1 VGIVP
6 IAERN
11 KLGKVVRKQLEIDFA
26 CNKGSKRY
34 YVQSTYS
41 LPDEEKRAQEIRPFM
56 KTEDSFKK
64 IIVTNDVVPTT
75 YDDHGILTMNLLDFL
90 MDSESLEK

>member
-34 YVQSTYS
+34 YVQSAYS